1 MKTYQDPF
9 KTTIKGIKNPAHVRL
24 TIRAIQTKLFEQG
37 IISDQEEQYLRQH
50 TDYGQIDQK
59 NTFS

>member
-9 KTTIKGIKNPAHVRL
+9 KTSIKGIKNPVHVRL
-24 TIRAIQTKLFEQG
+24 VVRAIQNKLFEQG
-37 IISDQEEQYLRQH
+37 IISEREEQYLRKY

-59 NTFS
+59 SPI

>member
-9 KTTIKGIKNPAHVRL
+9 KTTIKGIKNPAHVRN
-24 TIRAIQTKLFEQG
+24 TIRAIQMKLFEQG
-37 IISDQEEQYLRQH
+37 IISEREEQYLRQH

-59 NTFS
+59 SPI